1 MKYLI
6 FFIILI
12 FNIQKLNAQEDNL
25 TNIGKQI
32 FESIRDIDTA
42 KINRLI
48 PKKEDFLGYINESSD
63 NNRDI
68 QVMIKDFD
76 QDSANFKVNAFNKL
90 KSINK
95 RGQDIGINWEKAV
108 YKSTEIKS
116 INTENSFKNTHIYV
130 WFSFNKKEYILE
142 TILIYYKK
150 YFIVSEIFF
159 EGK

>member
-68 QVMIKDFD
+68 QVKIKDFD

-95 RGQDIGINWEKAV
+95 RGQDLSLI
-108 YKSTEIKS
+108 
-116 INTENSFKNTHIYV
+116 HI
-130 WFSFNKKEYILE
+130 
-142 TILIYYKK
+142 
-150 YFIVSEIFF
+150 
-159 EGK
+159 